1 MEKIVI
7 ELGEDQNRRVVV
19 VGCPEEIEILVKRS
33 LGEVAP
39 RSDAQDYLLR
49 VGLEVSRYFCGFSWE
64 VQMTLGG
71 EKHKLV
77 YESEA

>member
-7 ELGEDQNRRVVV
+7 ELEEDQNRRVVV
-19 VGCPEEIEILVKRS
+19 VGCLDDIKLLVQRS

-49 VGLEVSRYFCGFSWE
+49 VGLELARYFCGVSWE
-64 VQMTLGG
+64 VRLTLGG
-71 EKHKLV
+71 EKHRLV
-77 YESEA
+77 YSSEA